1 MSQSTA
7 SLPLPR
13 LSFKKSLQQLLGIL
27 STPLLAL
34 VTAFILGAG
43 VIWVTTGSFNNVLQA
58 YDGLF
63 RGAFLKER
71 GLSETLLATSPYI
84 FLSLAVAVGFKT
96 GLFNIG
102 VEGQFD
108 VGAIVGAFVGGA
120 FTGLPAI
127 IHLPLTLVCA
137 ALGGAIWAAIPGYL
151 KARTGAHEVITTI
164 MMNFIAGALLTYLLV
179 DVLIAPGGGAPESR
193 ALATSSL
200 LPHIHDLA
208 ASMGIEMAHSPL
220 NAAVLIAIAA
230 AALVEI
236 FIWHTR
242 WGFALRTVGQNPQAA
257 LYAGISPAR
266 MTMIAMGLSGALA
279 GLVGA
284 NEILGEQH
292 RLILGFSGGYGFVGI
307 AVALMGRNRPAGVVI
322 AALLFGAL
330 YQGGSELALDMP
342 GITRE
347 LVVMV
352 QGLII
357 LFCGAMEH
365 IFRQPLERLF
375 QRPSAGAI

>member
-1 MSQSTA
+1 MSKLRR
-7 SLPLPR
+7 LPAWVDFVLLPV
-13 LSFKKSLQQLLGIL
+13 LN
-27 STPLLAL
+27 LLA
-34 VTAFILGAG
+34 AFA
-43 VIWVTTGSFNNVLQA
+43 VS
-58 YDGLF
+58 GLIMLALHF
-63 RGAFLKER
+63 DPVEALSLMIAGAF
-71 GLSETLLATSPYI
+71 GSTDQIGYTLYYATNFI
-84 FLSLAVAVGFKT
+84 FTGLAVAIAAHG

-102 VEGQFD
+102 AEGQ
-108 VGAIVGAFVGGA
+108 ALMGG
-120 FTGLPAI
+120 
-127 IHLPLTLVCA
+127 
-137 ALGGAIWAAIPGYL
+137 LGGALIGLFIASGLPPFLASTLAVLACMIFGAGWAAIPGWMQAY
-151 KARTGAHEVITTI
+151 RGSHVVITTI

-208 ASMGIEMAHSPL
+208 GSMGIEMAHSPL

-230 AALVEI
+230 AVLMEI

-266 MTMIAMGLSGALA
+266 MTMIAMALSGALA

-375 QRPSAGAI
+375 QRPSEGAV

>member
-1 MSQSTA
+1 MSKLR
-7 SLPLPR
+7 SLPAWVDFVLLPV
-13 LSFKKSLQQLLGIL
+13 LN
-27 STPLLAL
+27 LLA
-34 VTAFILGAG
+34 AFIVSGLIMLALHFDPLEALGLM
-43 VIWVTTGSFNNVLQA
+43 IE
-58 YDGLF
+58 
-63 RGAFLKER
+63 GAF
-71 GLSETLLATSPYI
+71 GSTDQIGYTLYYATN
-84 FLSLAVAVGFKT
+84 FVFTGLAVAIAAHG

-102 VEGQFD
+102 AEGQ
-108 VGAIVGAFVGGA
+108 ALMGGLGGGLIGLFIA
-120 FTGLPAI
+120 SGLPPIMASS
-127 IHLPLTLVCA
+127 LAVLACMGFGA
-137 ALGGAIWAAIPGYL
+137 AWAAIPGWMQAY
-151 KARTGAHEVITTI
+151 RGSHVVITTI

-193 ALATSSL
+193 ALAISSL

-208 ASMGIEMAHSPL
+208 ADFGIEMAHSPL
-220 NAAVLIAIAA
+220 NMAALIAIAA
-230 AALVEI
+230 AVLMEI

-257 LYAGISPAR
+257 LYAGISPSR
-266 MTMIAMGLSGALA
+266 MTMVAMGLSGALA

-307 AVALMGRNRPAGVVI
+307 AVALMGRNRPAGVVV

-342 GITRE
+342 GITRD

-365 IFRQPLERLF
+365 IFRQPLERIFLR
-375 QRPSAGAI
+375 QGGGAA

>member
-1 MSQSTA
+1 MSKLRA
-7 SLPLPR
+7 LPAWVDFVLLPV
-13 LSFKKSLQQLLGIL
+13 LN
-27 STPLLAL
+27 LLA
-34 VTAFILGAG
+34 AFIVSGLIMWALHFDPVEALGLM
-43 VIWVTTGSFNNVLQA
+43 IE
-58 YDGLF
+58 
-63 RGAFLKER
+63 GAF
-71 GLSETLLATSPYI
+71 GSTDQIGYTLYYATN
-84 FLSLAVAVGFKT
+84 FVFTGLAVAIAAHG

-102 VEGQFD
+102 AEGQ
-108 VGAIVGAFVGGA
+108 ALMGG
-120 FTGLPAI
+120 
-127 IHLPLTLVCA
+127 
-137 ALGGAIWAAIPGYL
+137 LGGALIGLFIASGLPPILASSLAVLACMIFGALWAAIPGWMQAY
-151 KARTGAHEVITTI
+151 RGSHVVITTI

-208 ASMGIEMAHSPL
+208 EGLGIDMPHSPL
-220 NAAVLIAIAA
+220 NVAALIAIAA
-230 AALVEI
+230 AVLMEI

-307 AVALMGRNRPAGVVI
+307 AVALMGRNRPAGVLV

-365 IFRQPLERLF
+365 IFRQPLERIF
-375 QRPSAGAI
+375 QRQSGGAA